1 MRQGGFQQ
9 SPPLTPTLTPG
20 GEGGLEGTV
29 SGLGRKDRTGPAR
42 RDAGFALVITLIITT
57 LLIALLVEFVS
68 EVYVDT
74 SHSHNFVGSQQAAI
88 LAESG
93 VTGGIKLLQ
102 ISALL
107 RKNEPYTSL
116 LEPWAQPQVYDT
128 GEGTVSISIEEENG
142 KLDLNSLV
150 YETGLPKPFYGET
163 LKRLLTNLKL
173 PPELN
178 EAVEDWADKDNA
190 PRPYGAEVTY
200 YASLK
205 PPYQAHD
212 GRLDTIEELALV
224 KGFTPEVM
232 NKLKPCVTVYGS
244 DKGGIAQPPVNIN
257 TAPRELLAALDEK
270 LMRGDLVERI
280 LEYRKT
286 KPIKSLADVEG
297 LGTLVQSLA
306 LNVTFK
312 GTIYRIRAEGKVGES
327 VSVAEAVVTDVE
339 KKNPTVLYW
348 REY

>member
-1 MRQGGFQQ
+1 MRRDGYMA
-9 SPPLTPTLTPG
+9 SPPLTPPLSTG
-20 GEGGLEGTV
+20 AEGGTAAPATDGKR
-29 SGLGRKDRTGPAR
+29 GAGAR
-42 RDAGFALVITLIITT
+42 REAGFALVITLIVTT

-93 VTGGIKLLQ
+93 VAGGIKLLQ
-102 ISALL
+102 VSALL

-116 LEPWAQPQVYDT
+116 LEPWAQPQLYDA
-128 GEGTVSISIEEENG
+128 GEGTVSISIEEESG

-150 YETGLPKPFYGET
+150 HANGLPKPFYQET
-163 LKRLLTNLKL
+163 LKRLLTVLKL

-178 EAVEDWADKDNA
+178 EAVEDWTDTDNA
-190 PRPYGAEVTY
+190 PRPNGAELNFY
-200 YASLK
+200 LAQK
-205 PPYQAHD
+205 PPYQPHD
-212 GRLDTIEELALV
+212 GRLDTLEELALV

-232 NKLKPCVTVYGS
+232 NKLRSCITVYGS
-244 DKGGIAQPPVNIN
+244 DSSRVAEPPINVN

-280 LEYRKT
+280 LEHRKT
-286 KPIKSLADVEG
+286 KPIKSLAEVDG
-297 LGTLVQSLA
+297 MDTLAQSLA
-306 LNVTFK
+306 LKVTYK
-312 GTIYRIRAEGKVGES
+312 GTIFRIRAEGKVGDS
-327 VSVAEAVVTDVE
+327 VSIAEAVVTDVE
-339 KKNPTVLYW
+339 KKEPTVLYW